1 MKKYLIT
8 VTAALFFAL
17 VAFCNAFYAKV
28 NEINPM
34 TGDIPTTAIIIV
46 GVIAVIA
53 VIVLAVMG
61 KKNRRR

>member
-17 VAFCNAFYAKV
+17 VAFCNAFYSKV

-34 TGDIPTTAIIIV
+34 TGDIPTTAIIII
-46 GVIAVIA
+46 GAIAVIA
-53 VIVLAVMG
+53 IIVLTIMG
-61 KKNRRR
+61 KKNKRR